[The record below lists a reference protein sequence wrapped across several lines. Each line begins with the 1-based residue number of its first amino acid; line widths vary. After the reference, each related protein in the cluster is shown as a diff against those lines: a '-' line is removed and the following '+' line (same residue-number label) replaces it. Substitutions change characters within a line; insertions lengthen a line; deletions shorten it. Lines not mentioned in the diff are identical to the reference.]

1 MQKSNLPQLQTRD
14 GASFH
19 HLPGQPAREWFQSR
33 PAAIGPDA
41 PVLVIVHGIARNAVE
56 YIFRL
61 KRAADAAGAIVVA
74 PLFTKSRYGQ
84 YQQVVSPSGVRAD
97 EALDEILAEVA
108 RTTGG
113 GKGRFHLA
121 GVSGG
126 AQFAHRY
133 ALLHP
138 DRVASL
144 SLVAAGWYTMP
155 DAEAVWPLGMA
166 GAPTTGAVDPA
177 RLGSI
182 PMTVFVGDSDR
193 MRDASLR
200 ADPEIDRLQGRHRLA
215 RAHTWTRAMRAAG
228 CADLSLVSL
237 PGVSHSLQLAFDQQ
251 DLARRIFQHA
261 GLLPASDPQEA

>member
-1 MQKSNLPQLQTRD
+1 MQRPSLPQLQTRD
-14 GASFH
+14 GVSFH

-33 PAAIGPDA
+33 PAAISPDA

-74 PLFTKSRYGQ
+74 PLFTRSRYGQ
-84 YQQVVSPSGVRAD
+84 YQQVVSPSGVRSD
-97 EALDEILAEVA
+97 EALDDILAEVA
-108 RTTGG
+108 ATTGASR
-113 GKGRFHLA
+113 GRFHLA

-138 DRVASL
+138 ERVASL

-155 DAEAVWPLGMA
+155 DTNAVWPLGMA
-166 GAPTTGAVDPA
+166 GAPTTGTVDPA

-182 PMTVFVGDSDR
+182 PLTVFVGDRDR
-193 MRDASLR
+193 TRDASLR
-200 ADPEIDRLQGRHRLA
+200 ADPEIDAAQGRHRVA
-215 RAHTWTRAMRAAG
+215 RARTWTRAMRAAG

-237 PGVSHSLQLAFDQQ
+237 PGVSHGLQPAFDQQ

-261 GLLPASDPQEA
+261 GLLPPAVQQQS